1 MIKLIATDMDGTFL
15 RADKSYDREL
25 FAKALALMEARGV
38 KFVVASGNQF
48 KNLKSRF
55 PGVSDRLYYIA
66 ENGGLIAH
74 GHEIVQENTL
84 SKKQVAEASQLST
97 EHPDILTIWAGAK
110 AAYVRKRDGQ
120 AFYDEMSR
128 FFNDLKMVD
137 DFPLDQD
144 RFFKMT
150 FVIHEGGVS
159 QIAEQMK
166 EEFPD
171 LGFVCGSAVSIDVS
185 RQDLNKA
192 AGLKYFRDRFGIQPS
207 EMVAFG
213 DSGNDI
219 AMLKYAG
226 TSFVTGTA
234 MPEAKQ
240 AADYVLASSEES
252 AVQNKIIELLSRN

>member
-15 RADKSYDREL
+15 RANKSYDRKL
-25 FAKALALMEARGV
+25 FAKALALMEKKSV

-55 PGVSDRLYYIA
+55 PGVSDQIYYIA

-74 GHEIVQENTL
+74 GHQILQENTL
-84 SKKQVAEASQLST
+84 SKKQVVEAKHLSA
-97 EHPDILTIWAGAK
+97 EHPKTLTIWAGK
-110 AAYVRKRDGQ
+110 HAAYVRKRDGQ
-120 AFYDEMSR
+120 AFYDEMAR

-159 QIAEQMK
+159 QIARQMK
-166 EEFPD
+166 QEFPD
-171 LGFVCGSAVSIDVS
+171 LGFVCGSAVSIDVA
-185 RQDLNKA
+185 RPGLNKA
-192 AGLKYFRDRFGIQPS
+192 VGLQYFHDYFGIKPS

-219 AMLKYAG
+219 AMLQYAG
-226 TSFVTGTA
+226 QSFVTATA

-240 AADYVLASSEES
+240 AADEVLASSEES
-252 AVQNKIIELLSRN
+252 AVQNKIIELLS

>member
-15 RADKSYDREL
+15 KADKSYDRTL
-25 FAKALALMEARGV
+25 FAKALALMEKRGV
-38 KFVVASGNQF
+38 RFVVASGNQF
-48 KNLKSRF
+48 NNLKSRF

-74 GHEIVQENTL
+74 GHQIVQENTL
-84 SKKQVAEASQLST
+84 SPRQVAEAKQLSD
-97 EHPDILTIWAGAK
+97 EHPATFTIWAGEQ

-120 AFYDEMSR
+120 AFYHEMAR
-128 FFNDLKMVD
+128 FFNDLKSVD
-137 DFPLDQD
+137 EFPLQQD

-159 QIAEQMK
+159 QIAAQMK
-166 EEFPD
+166 KKFPD
-171 LGFVCGSAVSIDVS
+171 LGFVCGSAVSIDVA
-185 RQDLNKA
+185 RPGLNKA
-192 AGLKYFRDRFGIQPS
+192 VGLQYFHDYFDIKPE

-213 DSGNDI
+213 DSGNDV

-226 TSFVTGTA
+226 QSFVTATA

-240 AADYVLASSEES
+240 VADEVLASSEED
-252 AVQNKIIELLSRN
+252 AVQNKIIELLS